1 MTATLTKKCNK
12 YYVIVSYKLN
22 NKRKQTWVN
31 TGLTVDGNNKR
42 KAEKMKAEI
51 LSEWQKKICENSRD
65 ILFSDFMLE
74 WLETVKHNIAIST
87 YHDYKLTISNSINPF
102 FAELGITLLDL
113 KPYHIQQFYNKK
125 IDDGLTANTVYHF
138 HANIHKALK
147 YAVKEEIINDNPAD
161 KVDLP
166 KKEKHISDF
175 YTAEELNTLL
185 EKSKGTNFET
195 VVFFAAWFG
204 LRRGEILGIK
214 WDCVDFDS
222 KKLYIVGTIKDKGS
236 VRYEPTAKTSS
247 SIRSFPL
254 NDTVS
259 DYLKRL
265 KRLQEER
272 MKSMPNYN
280 HDWDGFVCVRE
291 NGDLIPP
298 DYISKRFPEFCERCG
313 LKRIR
318 FHELRH
324 TNLSLLLD
332 SGASM
337 KDIQSWAG
345 HSSYSTTANIYTHIQ
360 SKSKEKLSQMLDRI
374 II

>member
-1 MTATLTKKCNK
+1 MTATLTTKGNK
-12 YYVIVSYKLN
+12 YYVILSYKQDD
-22 NKRKQTWVN
+22 KRRQKWIGTD
-31 TGLTVDGNNKR
+31 LTVDGNNKR
-42 KAEKMKAEI
+42 KAEKKRIEI
-51 LSEWQKKICENSRD
+51 LSEWEKKICNNSRD
-65 ILFSDFMLE
+65 VLFSDFMLE
-74 WLETVKHNIAIST
+74 WLETAKHNITPNT

-102 FAELGITLLDL
+102 FAERGITLLDL

-125 IDDGLTANTVYHF
+125 IDEGLTANTIYHF

-147 YAVKEEIINDNPAD
+147 YAVKEEMIRDNPAD

-175 YTAEELNTLL
+175 YTADELNILL
-185 EKSKGTNFET
+185 EKSKGTDFET

-214 WDCVDFDS
+214 WDCIDFDS
-222 KKLYIVGTIKDKGS
+222 GKLHIVGTVKDKGS
-236 VRYEPTAKTSS
+236 VRYEPTAKNSS

-259 DYLKRL
+259 NYLKEL
-265 KRLQEER
+265 KVLQDER
-272 MKSMPNYN
+272 MNNTKNYN
-280 HDWDGFVCVRE
+280 HAWDGFVCVRA
-291 NGDLIPP
+291 NGDLVPP

-345 HSSYSTTANIYTHIQ
+345 HSSYSTTANIYAHIQ

-374 II
+374 IA